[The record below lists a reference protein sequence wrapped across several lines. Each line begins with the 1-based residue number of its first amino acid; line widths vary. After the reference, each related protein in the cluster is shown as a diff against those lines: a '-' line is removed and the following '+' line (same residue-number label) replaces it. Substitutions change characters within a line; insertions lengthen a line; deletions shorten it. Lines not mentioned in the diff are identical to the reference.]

1 MYFLVTDLGASILES
16 MKIFTYSICTYIYQL
31 ITFLYNI
38 FDMLCHSRILGNDL
52 LEQISS
58 RVGLILGLIM
68 LFRVLFSFV
77 QILINP
83 DTINDK
89 EKGAF
94 NIVKRILIVIVLL
107 GVTPYLFD
115 FAFTIQNKLL
125 GANSDNANVI
135 SRLLLPETV
144 DTDNFGGVLSSN
156 IFLSFYT
163 MNDALNGLSISS
175 EDMSKYE
182 LCENYRKYLQRGIV
196 EDNSFDFGYNCL
208 DKDKVVAVSA
218 ADSLSGEEEKYS
230 IIDFNWLLAIIV
242 GLFICWTLLVYC
254 FSVGIR
260 VIQLAFLQIVSPM
273 PIIAYL
279 SPKKDGM
286 FQKWVKMCVTT
297 YLDVFIR
304 VAIINFIVLI
314 IAYLINGFDAASS
327 TFWESIIVYKS
338 ISGKTKIFLMV
349 VMILALLQFAKKA
362 PELLKELL
370 PKSWAAS
377 GDFGFGLKNRSVL
390 GGAIGKGLAVAGG
403 VATGGAI
410 GLVSGIAGGNSWKN
424 RISGAVGGVLGG
436 ATRGLSNGIKT
447 KDVKPG
453 SVMKSI
459 GTARKNQAA
468 AGLKRAQ
475 RIASGAT
482 LEERIGD
489 AAKGY
494 FGVQASYASADAQ
507 VSAGQAVASALDGN
521 SNYKRIKQR
530 YDQANENLMTARLN
544 AETEYKKSVAE
555 ITSNFNKQRD
565 DISTQVGLG
574 SLTSTEAA
582 HQIHRLEVEENR
594 QLDLALTTRN
604 DTVEAVE
611 TQFKKAKA
619 AKGAMEAALYGLASG
634 NIGDGTE
641 FKEKFDAGLI
651 TFNSDD
657 GKYYVDGLDVKSYE
671 GLGMEIK
678 NFERISGSSPTG
690 YSDFDDLNTS
700 LVNARR
706 NVHKGGK

>member
-16 MKIFTYSICTYIYQL
+16 MKIFGYSICTYIYQL

-94 NIVKRILIVIVLL
+94 NIVKKILIVVVLL
-107 GVTPYLFD
+107 GITPYLFD

-144 DTDNFGGVLSSN
+144 DTDNFGGALSSN

-273 PIIAYL
+273 PIISYL

-286 FQKWVKMCVTT
+286 FQKWAKMCVTT

-314 IAYLINGFDAASS
+314 IAYLINGFDAVSS

-338 ISGKTKIFLMV
+338 ISGKTKTFLMV
-349 VMILALLQFAKKA
+349 IMILALLQFAKKA

-390 GGAIGKGLAVAGG
+390 GGVLGKGLATAGG
-403 VATGGAI
+403 VVTGGAI
-410 GLVSGIAGGNSWKN
+410 GLFSGVAGGKGLS
-424 RISGAVGGVLGG
+424 RISGALGGVLGG
-436 ATRGLSNGIKT
+436 ATRGISGGLKT
-447 KDVKPG
+447 KDAKIG
-453 SVMKSI
+453 SISKSI
-459 GTARKNQAA
+459 GTVRKNQVAA
-468 AGLKRAQ
+468 SLKRSQ
-475 RIASGAT
+475 RIFEGVSWFDSVEDSAMKSVGLLTEYDKLSGEYSSYKSIKSEVDDDDSVKAAIYAREQAYSNYRNEAAVNNQT
-482 LEERIGD
+482 ALSYDDWKVDVGKTFEEDVNNART
-489 AAKGY
+489 KV
-494 FGVQASYASADAQ
+494 FRASYNKEDSAFRVMVDRHNKRFRT
-507 VSAGQAVASALDGN
+507 SYDGSDN
-521 SNYKRIKQR
+521 
-530 YDQANENLMTARLN
+530 MTWDKFN
-544 AETEYKKSVAE
+544 ADRKK
-555 ITSNFNKQRD
+555 
-565 DISTQVGLG
+565 
-574 SLTSTEAA
+574 
-582 HQIHRLEVEENR
+582 
-594 QLDLALTTRN
+594 
-604 DTVEAVE
+604 
-611 TQFKKAKA
+611 
-619 AKGAMEAALYGLASG
+619 
-634 NIGDGTE
+634 
-641 FKEKFDAGLI
+641 
-651 TFNSDD
+651 
-657 GKYYVDGLDVKSYE
+657 VKS
-671 GLGMEIK
+671 K
-678 NFERISGSSPTG
+678 FEV
-690 YSDFDDLNTS
+690 LQ
-700 LVNARR
+700 AR
-706 NVHKGGK
+706 KPSK